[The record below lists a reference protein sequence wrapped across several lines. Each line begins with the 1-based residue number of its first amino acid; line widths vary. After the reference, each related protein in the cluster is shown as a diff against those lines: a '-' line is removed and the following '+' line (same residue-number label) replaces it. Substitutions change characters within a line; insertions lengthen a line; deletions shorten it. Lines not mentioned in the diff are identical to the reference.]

1 VIESSRAEQRVAQ
14 KDDVRPD
21 ETYLYVKPQPLQDLH
36 LRDHYYILQLVINR
50 TMKARRGIFKALHRV
65 TIVLDSLSL
74 ISSLFGFPVLIPS
87 LGLQA
92 GPEVLVPRDVEQVD
106 VEEVSEA
113 ELRFGEFGREV
124 EGSDG
129 DILF

>member
-1 VIESSRAEQRVAQ
+1 
-14 KDDVRPD
+14 
-21 ETYLYVKPQPLQDLH
+21 
-36 LRDHYYILQLVINR
+36 
-50 TMKARRGIFKALHRV
+50 MKARRGIFEALQRITV
-65 TIVLDSLSL
+65 VLDGLSL
-74 ISSLFGFPVLIPS
+74 MFGGFKSPALISS

-92 GPEVLVPRDVEQVD
+92 GPKVLVPRDVEQVD
-106 VEEVSEA
+106 VQEVPEA

>member
-36 LRDHYYILQLVINR
+36 LRDHYYVLQLVINR
-50 TMKARRGIFKALHRV
+50 TMKARRGIFEALQRV
-65 TIVLDSLSL
+65 TLVLDGLDL
-74 ISSLFGFPVLIPS
+74 MFGGIKFPALTPS
-87 LGLQA
+87 LGLKT
-92 GPEVLVPRDVEQVD
+92 GPKVLVPRDVEQVD
-106 VEEVSEA
+106 VEQVSEA